1 MKEFLKKRYNKPAFW
16 ISLVSAFLLVLTTF
30 GVKVDN
36 EYIMN
41 GVKAI
46 LAFLTVFG
54 VMTDPTTPG
63 YTDKK

>member
-1 MKEFLKKRYNKPAFW
+1 MREFLKKRYNKPAFW
-16 ISLVSAFLLVLTTF
+16 VSVVSSFLLVLATF

-46 LAFLTVFG
+46 LAFLTVVG
-54 VMTDPTTPG
+54 VVIDPTTPG
-63 YTDKK
+63 YTDKE